1 MIKVIIVEDIKPI
14 RDGLAALVEGTP
26 ELTCLSSYDSCE
38 SLLLE
43 LKKKNPDVILLD
55 IQLNGMSGIEGIKK
69 IKAVLPKTNIVML
82 TIHEDNKNIFE
93 ALMAGAAGY
102 LLKTTPPV
110 QIIEAIKDANDGG
123 SPMNSSIANKV
134 IELMRFSYSGKVT
147 TPSIDLSERETTI
160 LQKISNGTGYKN
172 IADELFISIHTVRYH
187 IRNIYEKMQV
197 HSQSEAISIALRKG
211 LI

>member
-14 RDGLAALVEGTP
+14 REGLAALVEGTP

-38 SLLLE
+38 RLFPELE
-43 LKKKNPDVILLD
+43 HKNPDVILLD

-69 IKAVLPKTNIVML
+69 IKAILPKTNIVML

-110 QIIEAIKDANDGG
+110 QIIEAIKDANEGG

-134 IELMRFSYSGKVT
+134 IELMRFSYSGKAPAT
-147 TPSIDLSERETTI
+147 SIDLSERETAI

>member
-43 LKKKNPDVILLD
+43 LKQRNPDVILLD

>member
-14 RDGLAALVEGTP
+14 RDGLSALVEGTP

-38 SLLLE
+38 GLLSELE
-43 LKKKNPDVILLD
+43 ENKPDVILLD

-69 IKAVLPKTNIVML
+69 IKEILPKTNIVML
-82 TIHEDNKNIFE
+82 TVHEDNKNIFE
-93 ALMAGAAGY
+93 ALMAGATGY

-110 QIIEAIKDANDGG
+110 QIIEAIKDANSGG
-123 SPMNSSIANKV
+123 SPMNSNIANKV
-134 IELMRFSYSGKVT
+134 IELMRFSYSGKA
-147 TPSIDLSERETTI
+147 PASSIDLSDRETEI
-160 LQKISNGTGYKN
+160 LQKISKGTGYKN

>member
-43 LKKKNPDVILLD
+43 LKQRNPDVILLD

-134 IELMRFSYSGKVT
+134 IELMRFSYAGKVT

>member
-14 RDGLAALVEGTP
+14 RVGLSALIEGTP
-26 ELTCLSSYDSCE
+26 ELTCISSYDSCE
-38 SLLLE
+38 GLLSELE
-43 LKKKNPDVILLD
+43 KKKPDVILLD
-55 IQLNGMSGIEGIKK
+55 IQLNGMSGIEGIKEIRK
-69 IKAVLPKTNIVML
+69 VLPDVNIIML
-82 TIHEDNKNIFE
+82 TVYEDNKNIFE
-93 ALMAGAAGY
+93 ALMAGASGY

-110 QIIEAIKDANDGG
+110 QIIESIKDANEGG

-134 IELMRFSYSGKVT
+134 INLMRLSHIEVNKEENL
-147 TPSIDLSERETTI
+147 DLSDRETEI

-197 HSQSEAISIALRKG
+197 NSQSEAVSKALRKG